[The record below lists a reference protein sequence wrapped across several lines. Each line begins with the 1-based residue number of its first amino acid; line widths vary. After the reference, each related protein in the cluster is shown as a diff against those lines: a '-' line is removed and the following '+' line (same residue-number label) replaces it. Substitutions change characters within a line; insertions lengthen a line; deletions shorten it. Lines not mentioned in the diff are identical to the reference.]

1 MSDLIWQ
8 LLIFYNSYKLSFW
21 NISDE
26 RTILL
31 MVASIFVFL
40 LQIKTMVRTVVDV
53 FYSDC
58 ANTVCS
64 SCLQSPVWWSTN
76 ISTQELSSISPFL
89 CQLYWLYLLLLKFF
103 FFIRD
108 YFLCIWKMISSYLF
122 KINICCR
129 YSFYPSFCFLIFSC
143 LMFVTCFARNFL
155 SFKVKKVSLNKAE
168 NSIRHFGELYTLHP
182 WLFSEC
188 VH

>member
-1 MSDLIWQ
+1 MFSIQIVPILSAAAAFSRQYDGQQTFLRKNFPQ
-8 LLIFYNSYKLSFW
+8 FHLSYVSYIDSTYYYW
-21 NISDE
+21 N
-26 RTILL
+26 
-31 MVASIFVFL
+31 
-40 LQIKTMVRTVVDV
+40 
-53 FYSDC
+53 
-58 ANTVCS
+58 
-64 SCLQSPVWWSTN
+64 
-76 ISTQELSSISPFL
+76 
-89 CQLYWLYLLLLKFF
+89 F